1 MAKGKR
7 KKTSKAGKILWWI
20 AFLAAVAG
28 FLGAGYQ
35 LISTLGEYRAAQKE
49 YEKLEDYV
57 TLPQEAEEAQS
68 VQENESQES
77 EGQVMQFAALKAG
90 NEVVVGWIYV
100 EEQELNYRFTQG
112 EDNEYYLHRTTEK
125 ACHFAV
131 SIFLDYANKAN
142 FSDCNSIVYGHNMK

>member
-20 AFLAAVAG
+20 AFLAAVAV

-57 TLPQEAEEAQS
+57 TLPQEAEEVQS
-68 VQENESQES
+68 VQENESQEP
-77 EGQVMQFAALKAG
+77 EGPVIDFEALKAV
-90 NEVVVGWIYV
+90 NEDVVGWIYV
-100 EEQELNYRFTQG
+100 EALDLNYPIMQG

-125 ACHFAV
+125 TYNFAG
-131 SIFLDYANKAN
+131 SIFLDYANKAD
-142 FSDCNSIVYGHNMK
+142 FFRLQFYRLRT